1 MKIRKFLVAAL
12 AAVGIAA
19 TTAGGATAAVPAPTA
34 GSLRQYDISATY
46 VSGLSSGGFM
56 ANQMHVAYSDVLD
69 GAGIFSA
76 GPYDCAQNNL
86 NTALYGCMDTFMA
99 RKTPAQLEQ
108 LTRDRAT
115 AGKVD
120 PVANLSGDKVWLFH
134 GTNDSTVKAPVN
146 DDLATYYR
154 DFGADVVYDNTS
166 ASGHAWVSPIG
177 PNACTSTSSPY
188 VNNCGGD
195 PVEEML
201 THLLG
206 GVNPASSSALTGQL
220 VRFDQ
225 SAYTPGGS
233 PSAISM
239 GDEGFAYV
247 PRSCQSGAS
256 CKLMVTLHGCYQ
268 YFGLVG
274 NALMDKAYLNEYAD
288 TNDLVVLYPQATTM
302 TGNPRGCWDW
312 WGYKS
317 ADYAQ
322 KSGPQMTAVMNM
334 AKALGAGATTTTP
347 ALPAPAGLT
356 ATTTAGTAALTWNAV
371 PGAASYHVYR
381 DGTRVN
387 SAPVTAAAYTDSGLT
402 AGTTYAYA
410 VAAVDASG
418 TVGTR
423 SGAVHA
429 TTTGTPATLPAPTG
443 LTVTGTTS
451 TGASLSWNAVPG
463 AASYAVYRDGTKV
476 NGAPVT
482 AATYT
487 DSGLTAAT
495 AYSYAVAAV
504 DASGTAGARSTAVT
518 VTTAPAEAC
527 VTASNYAHTT
537 AGRAHQS
544 GGYAYANGS
553 GQNLGLWNVF
563 ATSTIKQTSPGYWVT
578 C

>member
-1 MKIRKFLVAAL
+1 MRMKIRQLL
-12 AAVGIAA
+12 AAAFAAVAIAA
-19 TTAGGATAAVPAPTA
+19 TTVGGATAAVPTPTP
-34 GSLRQYDISATY
+34 GSLQQYNISSTY

-56 ANQMHVAYSDVLD
+56 ANQMHVAYSDVFK

-76 GPYDCAQNNL
+76 GPYDCAQNSV
-86 NTALYGCMDTFMA
+86 NTAQYACMETFMA

-134 GTNDSTVKAPVN
+134 GTNDATVKAAVN

-166 ASGHAWVSPIG
+166 SSGHAWVSPLG
-177 PNACTSTSSPY
+177 PNSCSSTSSPY

-195 PVEEML
+195 PVRDML

-206 GVNPASSSALTGQL
+206 GVNPASSSALTGKL

-225 SAYTPGGS
+225 STYAPGGS
-233 PSAISM
+233 SSAISM
-239 GDEGFAYV
+239 GNEGFAYV
-247 PRSCQSGAS
+247 PQSCQSGAS
-256 CKLMVTLHGCYQ
+256 CTLMVTLHGCYQ
-268 YFGLVG
+268 YFGVVG

-288 TNDLVVLYPQATTM
+288 TNNMIVLYPQATTM

-334 AKALGAGATTTTP
+334 AKALGAGTASP
-347 ALPAPAGLT
+347 SPFPAPTGLSVT
-356 ATTTAGTAALTWNAV
+356 ATTETGASLSWNPV
-371 PGAASYHVYR
+371 SGAASYNVYR
-381 DGTRVN
+381 DGTKVN
-387 SAPVTAAAYTDSGLT
+387 SAPVTSATYTDVGLT
-402 AGTTYAYA
+402 AGTTYSYA

-418 TVGTR
+418 TVGTK
-423 SGAVHA
+423 SASVTA
-429 TTTGTPATLPAPTG
+429 TTTG
-443 LTVTGTTS
+443 
-451 TGASLSWNAVPG
+451 
-463 AASYAVYRDGTKV
+463 
-476 NGAPVT
+476 APV
-482 AATYT
+482 
-487 DSGLTAAT
+487 
-495 AYSYAVAAV
+495 
-504 DASGTAGARSTAVT
+504 
-518 VTTAPAEAC
+518 C
-527 VTASNYAHTT
+527 VTASNYAHTQ

-544 GGYAYANGS
+544 GGYTYANGS
-553 GQNLGLWNVF
+553 NQNLGLWNVM
-563 ATSTIKQTSPGYWVT
+563 ASSTIKETSPGYWVT